1 MPFSGTISAP
11 ESKRFLFRPSQARFG
26 NCKFRSCRKALTRFT
41 TSPSLLMGDLW
52 LLRPRRDHSR
62 VEGFGYD
69 GGTKRSP
76 DAAPEAQKQVTQAR
90 GSLPGAARTG

>member
-11 ESKRFLFRPSQARFG
+11 ESKRFQFRPPQAPSG
-26 NCKFRSCRKALTRFT
+26 NFKFRSCRKALTRFT
-41 TSPSLLMGDLW
+41 TSPSLLTGDLW

-69 GGTKRSP
+69 AGREKVAGRRPWGPKTGHPSKRVIAGGC
-76 DAAPEAQKQVTQAR
+76 
-90 GSLPGAARTG
+90 LTG